1 MSVSKT
7 VAAGALAMMLGTG
20 SLVAAAQSDP
30 VPDRGNEQEP
40 ARAEQDR
47 EREEARRQQAEDR
60 RQREDDR
67 RQQTEDRRQRADDRY
82 EAAQDALENGQWTRA
97 VQGFR
102 EAAAA
107 NPARADAA
115 TYWLAYAQSRLGQH
129 ADALATLSELMKTYP
144 SSRWLGDA
152 RALEIEVRRNIG
164 QPVRPEAEADEELKL
179 LAIQGLQH
187 SDPAQAVPMLQKF
200 LQGSQSPKLKER
212 ALFVLAQSSSPEARA
227 VITGIA
233 RGGSNPDLQRKAIQ
247 YLGMTGRAE
256 NRQVLAEIYAASSDT
271 DVKRQIL
278 RAYMVSG
285 DRARVLSAATSET
298 AAGAARRSR
307 AAARRDG
314 RSRGAVAAL
323 SEGEH
328 RRGQAADC
336 SGAVRRWRRDAAD

>member
-30 VPDRGNEQEP
+30 VPDRGNDQDP

-60 RQREDDR
+60 RQRDEDR

-82 EAAQDALENGQWTRA
+82 EAAQDALENGQWARA

-129 ADALATLSELMKTYP
+129 ADALSTLSELIKTYP

-152 RALEIEVRRNIG
+152 RRSRS
-164 QPVRPEAEADEELKL
+164 R
-179 LAIQGLQH
+179 
-187 SDPAQAVPMLQKF
+187 
-200 LQGSQSPKLKER
+200 
-212 ALFVLAQSSSPEARA
+212 
-227 VITGIA
+227 
-233 RGGSNPDLQRKAIQ
+233 
-247 YLGMTGRAE
+247 
-256 NRQVLAEIYAASSDT
+256 
-271 DVKRQIL
+271 
-278 RAYMVSG
+278 
-285 DRARVLSAATSET
+285 SAATSASRCGPKPRPT
-298 AAGAARRSR
+298 RS
-307 AAARRDG
+307 
-314 RSRGAVAAL
+314 
-323 SEGEH
+323 
-328 RRGQAADC
+328 
-336 SGAVRRWRRDAAD
+336 